1 VPKERFEGGCR
12 AAKPDYK
19 FNRMGNLMCVHR
31 WLILFAMASLPL
43 ACVPRASA
51 ELSWASKTMTLQAA
65 PGDTVLEARFRFTN
79 SGAAPVDIRQIS
91 TSCACTAADLDQR
104 HYEPGQSGE
113 IVARYMIG
121 THAGLQQ
128 KLIAVS
134 TSDRSQATILTLDV
148 HIPQALKIA
157 PAALTWEHGE
167 EPKPKIIRVELA
179 VPGRL
184 SDLRA
189 VSQNP
194 AVTVLVRE
202 TAPGKRYELTV
213 APASTAIFCFAS
225 ITINFQIDGKAT
237 GAAYATAS
245 VKPAPITD

>member
-1 VPKERFEGGCR
+1 
-12 AAKPDYK
+12 
-19 FNRMGNLMCVHR
+19 M
-31 WLILFAMASLPL
+31 ILFGMASLF
-43 ACVPRASA
+43 AAGVPGARA
-51 ELSWASKTMTLQAA
+51 ELSWASKTMNLQAA

-79 SGAAPVDIRQIS
+79 SGSAPVDIRQIM
-91 TSCACTAADLDQR
+91 TSCGCTTADLAQR

-113 IVARYMIG
+113 IVARYTVG
-121 THAGLQQ
+121 THSGLQQ

-134 TSDRSQATILTLDV
+134 TSDRNQATILTLDV
-148 HIPQALKIA
+148 HIPQALKIVPSA
-157 PAALTWEHGE
+157 VSWEHGE
-167 EPKPKIIRVELA
+167 EPKPKVIRVELA

-202 TAPGKRYELTV
+202 TAPGKCYELTV

-225 ITINFQIDGKAT
+225 ITINFQIDGKEAST
-237 GAAYATAS
+237 AYATAS